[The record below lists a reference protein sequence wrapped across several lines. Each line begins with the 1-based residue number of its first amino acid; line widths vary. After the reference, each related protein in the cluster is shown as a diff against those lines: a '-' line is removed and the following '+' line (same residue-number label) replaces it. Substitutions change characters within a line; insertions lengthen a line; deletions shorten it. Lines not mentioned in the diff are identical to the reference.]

1 MIILDFEMSSLGCIE
16 LYDVLMMYPTVCK
29 CTFNYTVGL
38 TTTQDVH
45 KKPPE
50 ANYHSYMSDPAVN

>member
-1 MIILDFEMSSLGCIE
+1 MSSLGCIE